1 MLNKF
6 TDNRFTFKNMTLG
19 ISLMLLTFAHAP
31 FLVLAQTEKVEI
43 PSDSSSFNRGND
55 PSVYTDNSVLNDGKW
70 IKLGITETGI
80 YKLTYSDLQEY
91 GLQPSAIDPRNLAIF
106 GNGGSMLPELNSAF
120 RYDDLFENAVL
131 VVGEEDGV
139 FNENDVLLFY
149 ALNTVSWKWQNN
161 RFIHEINYYSDTNF
175 YFLAVKNDVGKRIQQ
190 QTQPSAEPL
199 RETEYF
205 LDYQHH
211 ENDLENLILS
221 GKEWFGEEMSKS
233 HPELQFSFQFPNR
246 VTNRPVRFE
255 IDIAGRSITETFNFS
270 VSSNGQTIVNP
281 LPFQQ
286 LSIGNSTHAREVY
299 QNLTFNSEAD
309 DFSFTITIDAEN
321 DNSEA
326 WLNFIR
332 INTWRKLIYEGTQL
346 QFSNP
351 DLTMENGIGRY
362 KLSGIPE
369 QVYLWDITE
378 PLLPKSQEYM
388 LDSNQLEFK
397 AFSDTLRHFI
407 AFEASNA
414 FSVTNFKAISNQ
426 NLHAITSCDMLI
438 VAHPDFIAQAEELA
452 GVHYTDDGLQSIVV
466 NINDIYNEFGSG
478 KADISAIRDF
488 VRMVYL
494 KSNQQ
499 LKYLLLFGDGS
510 YDYKNR
516 IPNNTNFISTYEA
529 SGSLVE
535 TQSFVSDDYFGLLDQ
550 NEGLEMFGILD
561 IGIGRFP
568 VSTKEDAQVMVE
580 KVKSYLLAGAE
591 QNGEWR
597 NNITF
602 MADDADS
609 NLHFNQA
616 ETLSQDVDTAF
627 ANLNIRK
634 IYLDSYKR
642 AVVPGGYRYPDAN
655 NSILSQIEEGSL
667 IVNYTGHG
675 GITGLSDEK
684 VFTIGEIENLSNHN
698 KLPFFITAT
707 CEFSRFDNPGFV
719 SAGERLLLNPT
730 GGAIA
735 LMTTTRLAFAHSNFA
750 VNRRV
755 YDAMF
760 ENNRQQ
766 IRRLGDIIRMSKN
779 PTSTYIYNFVLL
791 GDPALRLAYPKYKVE
806 VTEFNGTSPSLTD
819 TLGAMSEVVL
829 KGQIFD
835 QNEQLVSDFNGYLY
849 PKMFD
854 KKSKFKTLAN
864 DGASLAAFF
873 SYFEKLIY
881 KGKVS
886 VKEGQFE
893 LRYMIPKDIAYQF
906 GQAKLSFYAVD
917 TTNYSDAGG
926 YFNELVVGG
935 FDETVNQDQNGP
947 EIEMYINE
955 PSFKNGDYS
964 SPNPVVYIQLN
975 DPQGIHFLGN
985 SIGRDIVLTYEGAER
1000 KQYQLNHYFET
1011 SLDAFD
1017 RGTIMFNLH
1026 DLPAGSHRLSL
1037 KAWDLHN
1044 NSSEFE
1050 IWFKVD
1056 QTASIAIS
1064 ELSNRPNPFSSTTEF
1079 VFQHNKPDQPLK
1091 VTIDIFNQMGSRVTQ
1106 FTRET
1111 QSSGIQS
1118 SPIKWDG
1125 TRSDGSKLPAGLY
1138 VYNVQIE
1145 DEGGNVFNA
1154 SQRLIILPLKE

>member
-1 MLNKF
+1 MINKS
-6 TDNRFTFKNMTLG
+6 TDNRFTFRDLAIGFT
-19 ISLMLLTFAHAP
+19 LMLLFFVHVP
-31 FLVLAQTEKVEI
+31 FLSIAQSEKIEV
-43 PSDSSSFNRGND
+43 PVNSSLFHRGND
-55 PSVYTDNSVLNDGKW
+55 PSAYADNSVLNQGTW
-70 IKLGITETGI
+70 IKIGITESGI
-80 YKLTYSDLQEY
+80 YKLTYSDLQEL
-91 GLQPSAIDPRNLAIF
+91 GLQPSSIDPKNLAIY
-106 GNGGSMLPELNSAF
+106 GNGGSMLPELNSEF
-120 RYDDLFENAVL
+120 RYDDLFENAVF
-131 VVGEEDGV
+131 VVGEDDGQ
-139 FNENDVLLFY
+139 FNENDLILFY
-149 ALNTVSWKWQNN
+149 AENTVKWKWQNN
-161 RFIHEINYYSDTNF
+161 RFVHQINYYSDTNF
-175 YFLAVKNDVGKRIQQ
+175 YFLTVKSEAGKRIQQ
-190 QTQPSAEPL
+190 QLQPSEEPL

-205 LDYQHH
+205 LDYRNH
-211 ENDLENLILS
+211 ETDLENLIHS

-233 HPELQFSFQFPNR
+233 HPELQFNFQFANR
-246 VTNRPVRFE
+246 VIDRPVRFE
-255 IDIAGRSITETFNFS
+255 LNIAGRSITETFNFS
-270 VSSNGQTIVNP
+270 VSSNGQTIINP
-281 LPFQQ
+281 TAFQQ
-286 LSIGNSTHAREVY
+286 LSIGNSTHAREIY
-299 QNLTFNSEAD
+299 QNLTYSSDAD
-309 DFSFTITIDAEN
+309 DFTYDINIDAQK
-321 DNSEA
+321 DNSKA

-332 INTWRKLIYEGTQL
+332 INTWRKLIYEGSQL

-362 KLSGIPE
+362 KLKDVPTY
-369 QVYLWDITE
+369 VYLWDITN
-378 PLLPKSQEYM
+378 PLVPKSQNFNHEGT
-388 LDSNQLEFK
+388 QLEFK

-407 AFEASNA
+407 AFEVSNA
-414 FSVTNFKAISNQ
+414 YSVENFRVVPNQ
-426 NLHAITSCDMLI
+426 NLHAISNCDMLI
-438 VAHPDFIAQAEELA
+438 VSHPDFIAQAEELA
-452 GVHYTDDGLQSIVV
+452 GVHYADDGLQSIVV

-478 KADISAIRDF
+478 KADLSAIRDF

-516 IPNNTNFISTYEA
+516 IPNNTNFIPTYQA

-535 TQSFVSDDYFGLLDQ
+535 TQSFVSDDYFGLLEL

-580 KVKSYLLAGAE
+580 KVKSYLLSGAE

-616 ETLSQDVDTAF
+616 ETLSQEVDTAF
-627 ANLNIRK
+627 SNLNIRK

-642 AVVPGGYRYPDAN
+642 IVVPGGYRYPDAN
-655 NSILSQIEEGSL
+655 NSILSQIEDGSL

-684 VFTIGEIENLSNHN
+684 VFTIGEIENLTNHN

-760 ENNRQQ
+760 ENNKQQ
-766 IRRLGDIIRMSKN
+766 MRRLGDIIRMSKN

-791 GDPALRLAYPKYKVE
+791 GDPALRLSYPKFKVE
-806 VTEFNGTSPSLTD
+806 VTEFNGTEPSAAD
-819 TLGAMSEVVL
+819 TLGAMSEIVL
-829 KGQIFD
+829 KGQITD
-835 QNEQLVSDFNGYLY
+835 QTGHLVNDFNGYLY

-864 DGASLAAFF
+864 DGASIAAFF

-886 VKEGQFE
+886 VNKGKFE

-917 TTNYSDAGG
+917 TTNFSDAGG
-926 YFNELVVGG
+926 YFSEVILGG

-947 EIEMYINE
+947 VIEMYINE
-955 PSFKNGDYS
+955 SSFQNGDYS
-964 SPNPVVYIQLN
+964 SPNPIVYIQLN

-985 SIGRDIVLTYEGAER
+985 SIGRDIVLTYEGEEK
-1000 KQYQLNHYFET
+1000 KQYQLNHYFEPA
-1011 SLDAFD
+1011 LDASD
-1017 RGTIMFNLH
+1017 RGTIRFNLH
-1026 DLPAGSHRLSL
+1026 DLQVGNHRLHL

-1056 QTASIAIS
+1056 QNASIAIS
-1064 ELSNRPNPFSSTTEF
+1064 ELSNHPNPFSSATEF
-1079 VFQHNKPDQPLK
+1079 VFQHNKPDQLLK
-1091 VTIDIFNQMGSRVTQ
+1091 VTIDIYNQMGSRVTQ

-1118 SPIKWDG
+1118 APIRWDG

-1138 VYNVQIE
+1138 IYNIRIE
-1145 DEGGNVFNA
+1145 DEAGNVFDA
-1154 SQRLIILPLKE
+1154 SQRLILLPLKD